1 VIFKSIYFVSFYR
14 DFSPPKVIENELKS
28 LTTMTSSLHVKT
40 PLIFSQRLTKI
51 FGKGPVYLK
60 LENLQVLGLIFS

>member
-1 VIFKSIYFVSFYR
+1 
-14 DFSPPKVIENELKS
+14 
-28 LTTMTSSLHVKT
+28 MTSSLHVKT

-60 LENLQVLGLIFS
+60 LENLQVPGLIFTKLLTNFLRLLFGQK